1 VTRKKPRVL
10 NTVRPWTAVTGRLQ
24 IAGMLL
30 STAVIA
36 GVALPSSAHA
46 DEVSVAQTRVDQL
59 QGLVVRTTRALTDG
73 TRRWER
79 DQESL
84 KRVRLQLTNT
94 TRHIAEAEAVAAAGQ
109 AKLDSM
115 ARQLYARPVTGML
128 QMMVTQ
134 SPSQFLSSVEGV
146 KVLNDAAGTNDAVI
160 LQAQYTR
167 HQLEQKQAEGRQLS
181 DRAEVLVNRSATRLK
196 ALDSLAQ
203 STSDQLVAA
212 QDALQGARARK
223 AAAEAARAQRLARD
237 QAARDRAARDRLAA
251 TRFAFAGGPACTGRS
266 TDGQQNGN
274 LDPASLCPLWMA
286 PGQRLRGD
294 AAAAFDK
301 MSKYHA
307 ATVGGPLCV
316 TDSYRSYSEQVSL
329 YRRKP
334 GLAAVPGTSEHGW
347 GKAVDFCGGIQNTGS
362 AAYDWMKANARTFG
376 WVHPD
381 WAEPSGS
388 KPEPW
393 HWEFGT

>member
-1 VTRKKPRVL
+1 VL
-10 NTVRPWTAVTGRLQ
+10 STVRPWTAVTARLQ
-24 IAGMLL
+24 LAGMLL

-36 GVALPSSAHA
+36 GVALPSTAHA

-59 QGLVVRTTRALTDG
+59 QGLVVKTTRALTDG

-84 KRVRLQLTNT
+84 KRVKLQLTNT

-167 HQLEQKQAEGRQLS
+167 HQLEQRQAEARQLG
-181 DRAEVLVNRSATRLK
+181 DRAQVLVNRSATRLK

-237 QAARDRAARDRLAA
+237 QAARDRASRERAA
-251 TRFAFAGGPACTGRS
+251 ANRFAFAGGPACTGRS

-294 AAAAFDK
+294 AAAAFEK

-316 TDSYRSYSEQVSL
+316 TDSYRSYSEQVSV

-362 AAYDWMKANARTFG
+362 AAYNWMKANAGTFG

>member
-1 VTRKKPRVL
+1 VT
-10 NTVRPWTAVTGRLQ
+10 ARLQ

-36 GVALPSSAHA
+36 GVALPTTAHA
-46 DEVSVAQTRVDQL
+46 DEVSVAQSRVDQL
-59 QGLVVRTTRALTDG
+59 QGLVVKTTRALTDG

-160 LQAQYTR
+160 LQAQFTR
-167 HQLEQKQAEGRQLS
+167 HQLEQKQAEARQLG
-181 DRAEVLVNRSATRLK
+181 DRAQVLVNRSATRLK

-223 AAAEAARAQRLARD
+223 AAADAARAQRLARD
-237 QAARDRAARDRLAA
+237 KAARDRASRERAA
-251 TRFAFAGGPACTGRS
+251 ANRFAFAGGPACMGRS
-266 TDGQQNGN
+266 TEGQQNGN

-316 TDSYRSYSEQVSL
+316 TDSYRSYSEQVSV
-329 YRRKP
+329 YRSKP

-362 AAYDWMKANARTFG
+362 AAYNWMKANAGTFG

-393 HWEFGT
+393 HWEFGI

>member
-251 TRFAFAGGPACTGRS
+251 NRFAFAGGPACTGRS

>member
-1 VTRKKPRVL
+1 VL
-10 NTVRPWTAVTGRLQ
+10 STVRPWTAVTARLQ
-24 IAGMLL
+24 LAGMLL

-36 GVALPSSAHA
+36 GVALPSTAHA

-59 QGLVVRTTRALTDG
+59 QGLVVKTTRALTDG

-84 KRVRLQLTNT
+84 KRVKLQLTNT

-167 HQLEQKQAEGRQLS
+167 HQLEQRKAEARQLG
-181 DRAEVLVNRSATRLK
+181 DRAQVLVNRSATRLK

-237 QAARDRAARDRLAA
+237 QAARDRASRERAA
-251 TRFAFAGGPACTGRS
+251 ANRFAFAGGPACTGRS

-294 AAAAFDK
+294 AAAAFEK

-316 TDSYRSYSEQVSL
+316 TDSYRSYSEQVSV

-362 AAYDWMKANARTFG
+362 AAYNWMKANAGTFG

>member
-1 VTRKKPRVL
+1 
-10 NTVRPWTAVTGRLQ
+10 
-24 IAGMLL
+24 MLL

-36 GVALPSSAHA
+36 GVALPTTAHA

-59 QGLVVRTTRALTDG
+59 QGLVVKTTRALTDG

-160 LQAQYTR
+160 LQAQFTR

-237 QAARDRAARDRLAA
+237 QAARDRAARDRAA
-251 TRFAFAGGPACTGRS
+251 ANRFAFAGGPACTGRS

-329 YRRKP
+329 YRSKP

-362 AAYDWMKANARTFG
+362 AAYNWMKANAGTFG

>member
-1 VTRKKPRVL
+1 VPS
-10 NTVRPWTAVTGRLQ
+10 TVRGWAGRSGRLLV
-24 IAGMLL
+24 AGLLL
-30 STAVIA
+30 STAVVA
-36 GVALPSSAHA
+36 GVAVPSRAHA
-46 DEVSVAQTRVDQL
+46 DEVSVAQARVDQL
-59 QGLVVRTTRALTDG
+59 QGLVARTTARLTEG
-73 TRRWER
+73 TRKWEG
-79 DQESL
+79 DQASL
-84 KRVRLQLTNT
+84 KRVTLQLSNT
-94 TRHIAEAEAVAAAGQ
+94 SRHIAEAEAVAAAGQ
-109 AKLDSM
+109 VKLDAM
-115 ARQLYARPVTGML
+115 ARQLYARPVAGML

-160 LQAQYTR
+160 LQAQFTR
-167 HQLEQKQAEGRQLS
+167 HQLEQKQAEARQLG
-181 DRAEVLVNRSATRLK
+181 DRAQELVKRSATRLK
-196 ALDSLAQ
+196 ALESLAQ

-212 QDALQGARARK
+212 QDALQAARTRQ

-237 QAARDRAARDRLAA
+237 QATRDRAARDRAA
-251 TRFAFAGGPACTGRS
+251 ASRFAFAGGPACTGRS
-266 TDGQQNGN
+266 TEGQQNGN

-294 AAAAFDK
+294 AAAAFEK
-301 MSKYHA
+301 LSRYHA

-316 TDSYRSYSEQVSL
+316 TDSYRSYSEQVSV

-347 GKAVDFCGGIQNTGS
+347 GKAVDFCGGIQNSGS
-362 AAYDWMKANARTFG
+362 SAYNWMKANAGKFG

>member
-1 VTRKKPRVL
+1 VSRVKA
-10 NTVRPWTAVTGRLQ
+10 AVARLLVSGL
-24 IAGMLL
+24 AA
-30 STAVIA
+30 STAVVA
-36 GVALPSSAHA
+36 GVVSPPSAHA

-59 QGLVVRTTRALTDG
+59 QNLVTKTTRELTAG
-73 TRRWER
+73 TRAWES
-79 DQESL
+79 DQASL

-94 TRHIAEAEAVAAAGQ
+94 TRHIGEAEAVAAKGQ
-109 AKLDSM
+109 VKLNRM
-115 ARQLYARPVTGML
+115 AHQLYTRPVTGTLQVML
-128 QMMVTQ
+128 TR
-134 SPSQFLSSVEGV
+134 SPREFLSSVEAI
-146 KVLNDAAGTNDAVI
+146 KVLNDVAGAGDVVI
-160 LQAQYTR
+160 LQAQVTR
-167 HQLEQKQAEGRQLS
+167 HQLEQKQAEGQQLT
-181 DRAEVLVNRSATRLK
+181 AQAQQLVTRSASRLA
-196 ALDSLAQ
+196 ALEALAQ

-223 AAAEAARAQRLARD
+223 AAADAARAEQR
-237 QAARDRAARDRLAA
+237 ARDRAARDRAARQRAAA
-251 TRFAFAGGPACTGRS
+251 TRLSVSGGPACTGRS

-294 AAAAFDK
+294 AAAAFAT
-301 MSKYHA
+301 MSKYYA

-362 AAYDWMKANARTFG
+362 PAYNWMKANAGRFG